1 MQRFDLPS
9 GVTEVNAALL
19 QATITLGLA
28 VLCAALYRRYHKPYF
43 LWWAVAWGLYLLRL
57 AAIVSFLGTR
67 SWDWLYWHQVLT
79 GWTGLALLWATLL
92 FSRQI
97 AWRWRYAPVLLFP
110 PAWSYLAIYRLDSF
124 MLAALPA
131 VLFLSA
137 VTLGTAWVFF
147 THARRVGSGGA
158 RLLAVGLLLWGLHH
172 LDYPFLRARG
182 AWNPWGYYLDIL
194 FILAVGGGILGL
206 VLDDLRRGL
215 AARTVELERL
225 SRRMLQQHEEERRR
239 LSLELHDE
247 TAQVFTAIKLQLGV
261 LRERVGAEDAARLD
275 RALALIDDG
284 MVGIRSLTD
293 DLRPSLLDDLGLVPA
308 LRSLALEFGERVD
321 LAVDFAAD
329 SLPPLSEAAELA
341 LYRALQEALSNVAR
355 HAGARAVTVR
365 CSAEGGGAALV
376 VRDDGRGLAADL
388 DFERLEREGHMGLAG
403 MRERIVAL
411 NGTMKLARGAG
422 PGVEVRLWLPANGV
436 PAA

>member
-1 MQRFDLPS
+1 MQRFAIPS
-9 GVTEVNAALL
+9 GVTEVHAALL
-19 QATITLGLA
+19 QAAITLGLA
-28 VLCAALYRRYHKPYF
+28 LLCAALYRRHRTPYF

-92 FSRQI
+92 FSRQL
-97 AWRWRYAPVLLFP
+97 AWRWTYAPLLLFP
-110 PAWSYLAIYRLDSF
+110 PLWSYLAIYRLDNF
-124 MLAALPA
+124 MLASGPA

-147 THARRVGSGGA
+147 THGRRAGSGGA

-215 AARTVELERL
+215 AARTAELERL
-225 SRRMLQQHEEERRR
+225 SRRMVQQHEEERRR

-247 TAQVFTAIKLQLGV
+247 TAQLFTAMKLQLGL
-261 LRERVGAEDAARLD
+261 LRERAGPEDAARLD
-275 RALALIDDG
+275 RVLQLIDDG
-284 MVGIRSLTD
+284 IVGIRSLTD

-308 LRSLALEFGERVD
+308 LRSLALEFGARVD
-321 LAVDFAAD
+321 LEVDFQAPD
-329 SLPPLSEAAELA
+329 TLPPLSDAAELA
-341 LYRALQEALSNVAR
+341 LFRALQEALANVAQHAAAR
-355 HAGARAVTVR
+355 HVAVR
-365 CSAEGGGAALV
+365 CGAEDGGVRLV
-376 VRDDGRGLAADL
+376 VRDDGRGFPPDL
-388 DFERLEREGHMGLAG
+388 DLERLEGDGHLGLVG
-403 MRERIVAL
+403 MRERITSL
-411 NGTMKLARGAG
+411 GGTVTLARDGGA
-422 PGVEVRLWLPANGV
+422 RLAVWV
-436 PAA
+436 PASAPPSA